1 MVKFI
6 YQKKQ
11 ELLTIGGI
19 RMNAKELIGKQVML
33 KVNRKLGSKHPDCNL
48 IYPMNYGYI
57 PARVSGATKKL
68 DAYILGIF
76 EPLEVFEGTCIA
88 VLHHFNNTD
97 DKLVV
102 VPDGKN
108 YTDAQIN
115 ALTEF
120 QEKFFEHTI
129 IR

>member
-1 MVKFI
+1 
-6 YQKKQ
+6 
-11 ELLTIGGI
+11 
-19 RMNAKELIGKQVML
+19 MNAQDFIGKPVIIKMIQP
-33 KVNRKLGSKHPDCNL
+33 LGSRHPSRNL
-48 IYPMNYGYI
+48 ISSTNYGYI
-57 PARVSGATKKL
+57 PTIVSGNTKKL
-68 DAYILGIF
+68 DAYVLGIF

-88 VLHHFNNTD
+88 VLHHLHDND
-97 DKLVV
+97 DKLIV

-120 QEKFFEHTI
+120 QEKFFEHKI